1 MACRFDSGH
10 SHHKYKMTSYDP
22 YYCNNCREKYLWTQE
37 KLTPGYCGSACASS
51 DASRKRQTS
60 FEELLRRQ
68 RLQNIPQGAIN
79 EDAESIRAAKAS
91 DQAVIREQKCSC
103 CGIESW
109 CDQLLSFV
117 EVHADHDTTNNRNS
131 NLVLMCPNCA
141 SQH

>member
-1 MACRFDSGH
+1 
-10 SHHKYKMTSYDP
+10 MTTYDP

-37 KLTPGYCGSACASS
+37 KLTPGYCSVTCRSS
-51 DASRKRQTS
+51 DAARKRQAS
-60 FEELLRRQ
+60 FEELLRQQ
-68 RLQNIPQGAIN
+68 RLQNIPQGVIN

-109 CDQLLSFV
+109 NNHPLDFV
-117 EVHADHDTTNNRNS
+117 EVHADHNINNNRNS